1 MFVVG
6 LADAAACAGGG
17 GVGAV
22 EDDADEL
29 PPPPLDEF
37 VERIRRDDV
46 GCGFRSNACRGI
58 VVQTLLTALL
68 LANLNM
74 VAWILTVDLRRFVE
88 FALWLLF
95 SVACACR
102 FLFSLSFYVNFQ
114 TNSQE
119 PSSTLRLVC
128 WSRPSPHVR
137 CILINHQLHFLLHH
151 RLYIRRCFLDGKE
164 LWMWVSFLGVVRRPC
179 RYGAPDTLRR
189 SQCCIQIS
197 YLQHFPC
204 THIPLF
210 YSIGSILLCK
220 QGNW

>member
-1 MFVVG
+1 MAVAPSGLPVPADVLAYFTEEDAVFVVG
-6 LADAAACAGGG
+6 LADAVAGAGGG
-17 GVGAV
+17 GVGAD

-114 TNSQE
+114 TDSQPRTKLHP
-119 PSSTLRLVC
+119 PSCVLEQAKSTRNMHPNQPPTSFPPPPPPSLHPPLLPGWERALDAGEF
-128 WSRPSPHVR
+128 SR
-137 CILINHQLHFLLHH
+137 C
-151 RLYIRRCFLDGKE
+151 
-164 LWMWVSFLGVVRRPC
+164 C
-179 RYGAPDTLRR
+179 RMTV
-189 SQCCIQIS
+189 
-197 YLQHFPC
+197 
-204 THIPLF
+204 
-210 YSIGSILLCK
+210 
-220 QGNW
+220 